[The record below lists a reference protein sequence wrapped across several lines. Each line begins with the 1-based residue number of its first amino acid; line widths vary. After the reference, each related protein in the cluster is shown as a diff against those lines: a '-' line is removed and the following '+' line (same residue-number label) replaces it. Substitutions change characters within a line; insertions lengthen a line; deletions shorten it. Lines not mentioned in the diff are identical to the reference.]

1 MTVYRNVAS
10 LILAVMLLQGAA
22 GILSVTTPLSLDY
35 MGASALGVGL
45 VAAVFSG
52 GFMLGAWFAPDLV
65 RSVGHIRAYSAAA
78 AIYAAGILG
87 MALAFDPVSWAGL
100 RFAQGA
106 ASAVM
111 FTAAESWI
119 ADSTPRSKRG
129 GVMGLYQLL
138 LKVALSMGPLL
149 VLDHAGNDVKPFI
162 WAGVL
167 MVLAI
172 LPLCATQRAQPVLP
186 DREAFSLAMI
196 LRIPPS
202 ALAGAIVAGIA
213 NTGVMSQLPLYAKE
227 LQPGSAQAAA
237 ATLSIAAWMGG
248 TVTQW
253 PAGLLSDRVDRR
265 FVVAALGAT
274 ALIACVLL
282 FISSG
287 HVEWPVTIALAA
299 LWGAGALSFYSVS
312 ASHATDRSEPGQ
324 IAQVM
329 SAMLF
334 VWAAGSVAGPIL
346 TGLVADTSLGQ
357 PGVFAAVGVTYF
369 ALIAAN
375 LWRMSVSRR
384 PEPEQRSPF
393 SPVSATSVVQAEV
406 AMEADA
412 RPEGAVEAGEPTS
425 GQAPP
430 DPRTV

>member
-10 LILAVMLLQGAA
+10 LILAVMLLQAAA
-22 GILSVTTPLSLDY
+22 GILSVSTPLALDG
-35 MGASALGVGL
+35 MGANAFGVGL
-45 VAAVFSG
+45 VAAVFSA

-65 RSVGHIRAYSAAA
+65 RRVGHIRAYSAAA

-87 MALAFDPVSWAGL
+87 MALALDPVSWGAL

-138 LKVALSMGPLL
+138 LKVAMSIGPLL
-149 VLDHAGNDVKPFI
+149 VLDHAPDDVKPFI
-162 WAGVL
+162 WAGLL

-186 DREAFSLAMI
+186 DREAFSLAAI
-196 LRIPPS
+196 LRIAPT
-202 ALAGAIVAGIA
+202 ALAGSIVAGLA
-213 NTGVMSQLPLYAKE
+213 NTGVMSQLALYAKH
-227 LQPGSAQAAA
+227 LQPDAAQSAA

-253 PAGLLSDRVDRR
+253 PAGLISDRIDRR
-265 FVVAALGAT
+265 FVVAGLGAT
-274 ALIACVLL
+274 ALGACVLL
-282 FISSG
+282 FLTSG
-287 HVEWPVTIALAA
+287 KVEWSVTILLAG
-299 LWGAGALSFYSVS
+299 LWGAGAMSFYSVS
-312 ASHATDRSEPGQ
+312 ASHATDRAEPGR

-329 SAMLF
+329 SGMLF
-334 VWAAGSVAGPIL
+334 VWAGGSVVGPVV

-357 PGVFAAVGVTYF
+357 PGVFAVAGVAYF
-369 ALIAAN
+369 ALMAAN
-375 LWRMSVSRR
+375 LWRLAVTRR
-384 PEPEQRSPF
+384 PEAEQRSPF
-393 SPVSATSVVQAEV
+393 SPVSATSVVQGEV
-406 AMEADA
+406 AEEADA
-412 RPEGAVEAGEPTS
+412 AAKSTPRDSQAV
-425 GQAPP
+425 
-430 DPRTV
+430 